1 MKVSLTKIFSFL
13 SFFCSVLICAQ
24 EKDNVDLFNK
34 YLKEQSSVFVQKPS
48 FFEARSFFL
57 KKNWDSTLVY
67 SMRQLNMIHGDVELQ
82 NYCHF
87 FRGYSFVEKK
97 LFDEAQKEL
106 NKVSKQFYFYNSVI
120 KLFAEIN
127 LEQKEFEFAIRCLKE
142 IEGLDNPGIFGIDQT
157 SIDHNLGISYLHLK
171 KFEEAEEYLLRS
183 ARFQEKNKETVKLIQ
198 AYGNIATLYYEQ
210 YKDDLAIPYFQKAY
224 ELSKQT
230 KDFDLKR
237 RTALNMAVVEEN
249 RKDFNKALVY
259 RKEFEQW
266 KDSLNDQSKIWAV
279 AQLEKEFAVKQKQ
292 KEVSLLQAENKL
304 KEAQRNR
311 FLWAAIVLLVLFLVV
326 AYFYREKAKTNSII
340 SAQKQA
346 LDELNATK
354 DKLFSI
360 VSHDLRSSVNA
371 LKSSNAKLFEN
382 FETQNYEE
390 VDTLLRQNG
399 AIANGTYN
407 LLDNLLHWA
416 LQQTGQGYFEITSMR
431 LFFIIEQ
438 MAYNY
443 APIMTEK
450 GIAFENKVSKKDQ
463 IDADQES
470 LKIILRNLL
479 DNAIKFTDATGT
491 IAIYSRSTNDD
502 YCELIIEDTG
512 AGMKEST
519 RLELL
524 KDTALLTKKE
534 HEEIIGTGLGLQLC
548 KSMIKKN
555 HGMFDIESELGKGTK
570 MIVSLPK
577 TRGNG

>member
-1 MKVSLTKIFSFL
+1 MKTDYKRVVVFLFLISPIFLFSQQKIEL
-13 SFFCSVLICAQ
+13 
-24 EKDNVDLFNK
+24 DLFEDL
-34 YLKEQSSVFVQKPS
+34 LKQESIVFKKESDFLKAQ
-48 FFEARSFFL
+48 SFFL
-57 KKNWDSTLVY
+57 EKNLDSTLVY
-67 SMRQLNMIHGDVELQ
+67 SMRQLSLGEQSVEIQ
-82 NYCHF
+82 DYCHF
-87 FRGYSFVEKK
+87 FRGYSFIEKK
-97 LFDEAQKEL
+97 LFDEAEKEL
-106 NKVSKQFYFYNSVI
+106 KTVSRNFYFYNSVI
-120 KLFAEIN
+120 KLLGEIA
-127 LEQKEFEFAIRCLKE
+127 LEKDNFKQAISYLKK
-142 IEGLDNPGIFGIDQT
+142 IEGLKNPLIYGIKKS
-157 SIDHNLGISYLHLK
+157 SISQNLGISYLHLGE
-171 KFEEAEEYLLRS
+171 FENAESYLIES
-183 ARFQEKNKETVKLIQ
+183 AAMQKSDGDTIKLIDT
-198 AYGNIATLYYEQ
+198 YGDIANLYYAQ
-210 YKDDLAIPYFQKAY
+210 YKDELAIPYFVKAY
-224 ELSKQT
+224 ELAKKT
-230 KDFDLKR
+230 NNFDLKR
-237 RTALNMAVVEEN
+237 RTAGNMAVVEEN
-249 RKDFNKALVY
+249 RKDFKKALVY
-259 RKEFEQW
+259 RKEFGQW

-479 DNAIKFTDATGT
+479 DNAIKFTEATGAIT
-491 IAIYSRSTNDD
+491 IYSQSTNDD
-502 YCELIIEDTG
+502 YCELIVEDTG

-534 HEEIIGTGLGLQLC
+534 HEETIGTGLGLQLC

-555 HGMFDIESELGKGTK
+555 NGMFDIESELGKGTK

>member
-1 MKVSLTKIFSFL
+1 MNSNFNRVFTLLL
-13 SFFCSVLICAQ
+13 SFYP
-24 EKDNVDLFNK
+24 LF
-34 YLKEQSSVFVQKPS
+34 LFSQQKIELD
-48 FFEARSFFL
+48 FFENGLKRQSEGVIQERNFLNAQSFFL

-67 SMRQLNMIHGDVELQ
+67 SMRQLSISEDNTDIQD
-82 NYCHF
+82 YCHF
-87 FRGYSFVEKK
+87 FRGYSFIEKK

-106 NKVSKQFYFYNSVI
+106 KAVSERFYFYNSVI
-120 KLFAEIN
+120 KLLGEIA
-127 LEQKEFEFAIRCLKE
+127 LEKEDFKLAISYLRK
-142 IEGLDNPGIFGIDQT
+142 IEGLENPLVYGFKKSSVNQ
-157 SIDHNLGISYLHLK
+157 NLGISYLHLGE
-171 KFEEAEEYLLRS
+171 FDNAERYLVAS
-183 ARFQEKNKETVKLIQ
+183 AAMQKSDKDTIKLIDT
-198 AYGNIATLYYEQ
+198 YGDIANLYYMQ
-210 YKDDLAIPYFQKAY
+210 YKDELAIPYFQQAY
-224 ELSKQT
+224 ELSKAT
-230 KDFDLKR
+230 NEFDLKR
-237 RTALNMAVVEEN
+237 RTAKNMAAVEEN
-249 RKDFNKALVY
+249 RKNFKQALLY
-259 RKEFEQW
+259 RKEFEKW
-266 KDSLNDQSKIWAV
+266 NDSLNDQSKIWEV

-304 KEAQRNR
+304 KEVERNR
-311 FLWAAIVLLVLFLVV
+311 FLWAAVVLLVLCLVV
-326 AYFYREKAKTNSII
+326 VYFYREKVKTNSII
-340 SAQKQA
+340 TAQKQELDA
-346 LDELNATK
+346 LNTTK

-371 LKSSNAKLFEN
+371 LKSSNAKLFSSL
-382 FETQNYEE
+382 ETKNYEE
-390 VDTLLRQNG
+390 LDTLLHQNG

-407 LLDNLLHWA
+407 LLDNLLHWS

-431 LFFIIEQ
+431 LFFIVEQ

-443 APIMTEK
+443 KPLMTEK
-450 GIAFENKVSKKDQ
+450 GIVFENKVTKKDQ

-479 DNAIKFTDATGT
+479 DNAIKFTEATGAIT
-491 IAIYSRSTNDD
+491 IYSQSTNDE